1 MEGYIVKH
9 AFRHFLPAAIL
20 TGIIMQLRI
29 ITDGIIVS
37 HLVGPDAL
45 SAINLYMPLEEAI
58 YALLS
63 IIALGASFLGA
74 EQMGCQNYKR
84 ASHYFTVSLAG
95 SGILVAA
102 VVALSLLFFQ
112 PLVSVL
118 AGSQESLV
126 REYLASY
133 LLYMLPTF
141 LVMAPNN
148 ILRYFINIDGKPR
161 LVTVS
166 ILTSFVLNPVLDIV
180 LIRYAGAG
188 VAGAAIAT
196 FVSDLAG
203 LAVLVVCSSG
213 NRRTFRLRMPA
224 DRMNVF
230 RASVMSGIPLAASM
244 FLLAILDWALNRIVF
259 HFRGESGLYIWAVL
273 MQVMSLC
280 EMVIEGVSEMN
291 QAIGGTMLGACDF
304 QSFHAFLK
312 RTQRF
317 VVITLGAITV
327 LLLAVPQSLFFL
339 FGAGDDPSLNAE
351 GCRCLRIVSVF
362 LLPYFLVTFYENIH
376 ALVGR
381 GRMALLF
388 EVLQAGMMAAF
399 PFVAG
404 LIVPGHFWWAFPLL
418 GTLLFGL
425 QMWVGL
431 RIQRRTRNVV
441 APFLTEVFPVD
452 VEAGFDVTYDRASID
467 ETMEKIQTLAS
478 ILELPDGKEMRMVIC
493 CEELMNNLL
502 ARKQSEESLF
512 GAFDIRVV
520 DKPDLT
526 QITFRAAGK
535 PFNPITR
542 FDEEAFVRFLSD
554 EPVDLELEMVN
565 KLCDHISHKYM
576 FGVNF
581 TWLDF
586 KKA

>member
-1 MEGYIVKH
+1 MEGYIIKH
-9 AFRHFLPAAIL
+9 AFRYFLPAAIL

-45 SAINLYMPLEEAI
+45 SAINLYMPLEEGI
-58 YALLS
+58 YALIS

-74 EQMGCQNYKR
+74 EQMGRQNYKR

-112 PLVSVL
+112 PLVSLL
-118 AGSQESLV
+118 AGNHESIV

-141 LVMAPNN
+141 LVMAPNS

-161 LVTVS
+161 LVTAS

-180 LIRYAGAG
+180 LIRYTGAG
-188 VAGAAIAT
+188 ISGAAIAT
-196 FVSDLAG
+196 FLSDLAG
-203 LAVLVVCSSG
+203 MAVLVVFSSG
-213 NRRTFRLRMPA
+213 KKSIFRLRMPKDWMKTFLSSMQA
-224 DRMNVF
+224 
-230 RASVMSGIPLAASM
+230 GIPLAASM

-259 HFRGESGLYIWAVL
+259 HFRGESGLYIWAVV

-291 QAIGGTMLGACDF
+291 QAIGGTMLGASDF

-317 VVITLGAITV
+317 VLLILISITA
-327 LLLAVPQSLFFL
+327 LLLAFPQSLFFL
-339 FGAGDDPSLNAE
+339 FGAGDDPALNAE

-362 LLPYFLVTFYENIH
+362 VVPYFLVTFYENIH

-381 GRMALLF
+381 GRLALVF
-388 EVLQAGMMAAF
+388 EVLQAGMMAAV
-399 PFVAG
+399 PLVAG

-418 GTLLFGL
+418 GAILFGL
-425 QMWVGL
+425 QMGAGL
-431 RIQRRTRNVV
+431 RIQQRMHNVS

-452 VEAGFDVTYDRASID
+452 VEAGFDVAYSRESID
-467 ETMEKIQTLAS
+467 ETMEKIQTIAS
-478 ILELPDGKEMRMVIC
+478 ICELPDGKEMRLVIC

-502 ARKQSEESLF
+502 DRKQSEGSLQ
-512 GAFDIRVV
+512 GAFDVRIV
-520 DKPDLT
+520 DKTDLT
-526 QITFRAAGK
+526 QVTFRAAGK

-542 FDEEAFVRFLSD
+542 FDEEAYVRFLND
-554 EPVDLELEMVN
+554 ESIDLELEMVN
-565 KLCDHISHKYM
+565 KLCDRIAHKYM
-576 FGVNF
+576 FGVNY

-586 KKA
+586 KKS